1 MIGPIGWASFFL
13 FFLLYLSFFFLFLG
27 CTNFLNERNK
37 VFIYL
42 FIFYLLFF
50 YISFFFR
57 SCSRQEI
64 ILSALIGQFRVS
76 NLRRVAFIFHWPI
89 VHRLHNTLSITHS
102 PISKQS
108 TPLNTSPASKCNLP
122 LFHPKFVSKYLHCF
136 LKSAPSV
143 QLWSLYQISLT
154 GLEIS
159 LFSLH
164 VSIAVWKLV
173 LAKQSKLPRF

>member
-1 MIGPIGWASFFL
+1 MILKKHSIYLKRALASFF
-13 FFLLYLSFFFLFLG
+13 YS
-27 CTNFLNERNK
+27 
-37 VFIYL
+37 
-42 FIFYLLFF
+42 
-50 YISFFFR
+50 SFFFR

-64 ILSALIGQFRVS
+64 VLSALIGQFHVS

-89 VHRLHNTLSITHS
+89 VHRLHNTLSITCS

-108 TPLNTSPASKCNLP
+108 TPLNTSPASKRNLP
-122 LFHPKFVSKYLHCF
+122 LFHPKIVSKCLHYF

-154 GLEIS
+154 GLKIS

-173 LAKQSKLPRF
+173 LAKQSKLPHY